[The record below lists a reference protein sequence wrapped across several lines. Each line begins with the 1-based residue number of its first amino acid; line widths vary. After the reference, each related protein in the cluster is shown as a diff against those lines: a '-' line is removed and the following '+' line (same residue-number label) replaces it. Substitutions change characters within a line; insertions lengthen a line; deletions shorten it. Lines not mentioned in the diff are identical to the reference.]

1 MTQTSGRH
9 VTSAQPDYR
18 GELLRRGQSRRA
30 PVVLA
35 RTSQD
40 GRGVLTVKAVALS
53 ALFVGVVVLTVIK
66 RRRELDAD
74 SSWHPGDEGYPPHVR
89 PGW

>member
-1 MTQTSGRH
+1 M
-9 VTSAQPDYR
+9 
-18 GELLRRGQSRRA
+18 SR
-30 PVVLA
+30 
-35 RTSQD
+35 TW
-40 GRGVLTVKAVALS
+40 RGVLTVKAVAVA

>member
-1 MTQTSGRH
+1 MFW
-9 VTSAQPDYR
+9 
-18 GELLRRGQSRRA
+18 RA
-30 PVVLA
+30 RA
-35 RTSQD
+35 RTVEASSQ
-40 GRGVLTVKAVALS
+40 VKAVALS

>member
-1 MTQTSGRH
+1 MGTTW
-9 VTSAQPDYR
+9 
-18 GELLRRGQSRRA
+18 
-30 PVVLA
+30 
-35 RTSQD
+35 
-40 GRGVLTVKAVALS
+40 RGVLTVKAVAVA

-74 SSWHPGDEGYPPHVR
+74 SSRYPGNRYPGNEGYPPHVR

>member
-1 MTQTSGRH
+1 MVG
-9 VTSAQPDYR
+9 
-18 GELLRRGQSRRA
+18 GGQQAVSR
-30 PVVLA
+30 
-35 RTSQD
+35 TW
-40 GRGVLTVKAVALS
+40 RGVLTVKAVAVA

-74 SSWHPGDEGYPPHVR
+74 SSRYPGNEGYPPHVR

>member
-1 MTQTSGRH
+1 MSTTW
-9 VTSAQPDYR
+9 
-18 GELLRRGQSRRA
+18 
-30 PVVLA
+30 
-35 RTSQD
+35 
-40 GRGVLTVKAVALS
+40 RGVLTVKAVALS

-74 SSWHPGDEGYPPHVR
+74 SSSYPGNVGYPPHVR

>member
-1 MTQTSGRH
+1 M
-9 VTSAQPDYR
+9 TSAQPDYR
-18 GELLRRGQSRRA
+18 GDFYVAGKVGGRPLF
-30 PVVLA
+30 LA

-66 RRRELDAD
+66 RRRELDAELVLASRRRGLPAPREAGLVD
-74 SSWHPGDEGYPPHVR
+74 SG
-89 PGW
+89 

>member
-9 VTSAQPDYR
+9 VPSARPDYR
-18 GELLRRGQSRRA
+18 GDFCVADKVGRR
-30 PVVLA
+30 PLFLA

-53 ALFVGVVVLTVIK
+53 ALFVGVVVLTVGK

-74 SSWHPGDEGYPPHVR
+74 SSWHQGDEGYPPQVR

>member
-1 MTQTSGRH
+1 
-9 VTSAQPDYR
+9 
-18 GELLRRGQSRRA
+18 
-30 PVVLA
+30 
-35 RTSQD
+35 
-40 GRGVLTVKAVALS
+40 VKAVALS

>member
-1 MTQTSGRH
+1 MSTTW
-9 VTSAQPDYR
+9 
-18 GELLRRGQSRRA
+18 
-30 PVVLA
+30 
-35 RTSQD
+35 
-40 GRGVLTVKAVALS
+40 RGVLTVQAVALF

-74 SSWHPGDEGYPPHVR
+74 SSRYPGNEGYPPHVR

>member
-1 MTQTSGRH
+1 MFW
-9 VTSAQPDYR
+9 
-18 GELLRRGQSRRA
+18 RA
-30 PVVLA
+30 RA
-35 RTSQD
+35 RT

-53 ALFVGVVVLTVIK
+53 ALFVGVVVVTVIK

-74 SSWHPGDEGYPPHVR
+74 SSRYPGNEGYPPHVR

>member
-1 MTQTSGRH
+1 MGTTW
-9 VTSAQPDYR
+9 
-18 GELLRRGQSRRA
+18 
-30 PVVLA
+30 
-35 RTSQD
+35 
-40 GRGVLTVKAVALS
+40 RGVLTVKAVALS

-74 SSWHPGDEGYPPHVR
+74 SSRYPGNEGYPPHVR

>member
-1 MTQTSGRH
+1 

-18 GELLRRGQSRRA
+18 GAFYVADNVGGRPLF
-30 PVVLA
+30 LA
-35 RTSQD
+35 RTSHD